1 MIRSEDVYP
10 SSMLRET
17 ALRIIKCEPGFYG
30 VPEIHV
36 DADFYMELVDDP
48 HFCYETENEI
58 IFYVRHTLLTDAC
71 LASCWFD
78 TEGKFEVKAI
88 LCESTY
94 WFFKSE
100 DGVVRF
106 NFEISGLSGPTRTLY
121 VHTIL
126 REPGVTIRLEQN
138 HPGRRAGIYRQEQ
151 YPETQIKAANHYMF
165 AMAEILKQMGIPEYL
180 NSNGLGYM
188 LLLGFET
195 NNEVHGD
202 YPPHWHLI
210 YRWPK
215 HCGSQAPH
223 LYLDENG
230 AITHNVCSIDKIA
243 GAKRNHQ
250 TNEWCKFVD
259 CYGRDVCAITAT
271 EDGGMLVTKPNSDIY
286 RMSHYSDNGVSIWR
300 GEKQI
305 GNVKI
310 DNDADSGR
318 YTVTWTFDHS
328 DGLCS
333 DYTRI
338 IDYDPLT
345 GQLRNDALNITG

>member
-17 ALRIIKCEPGFYG
+17 ALRIVKREPGFYG
-30 VPEIHV
+30 IPDIHV
-36 DADFYMELVDDP
+36 DADFYMELIDDP

-58 IFYVRHTLLTDAC
+58 VFYVRHTLLTDAC
-71 LASCWFD
+71 LATVWFD

-88 LCESTY
+88 LCEGVY
-94 WFFKSE
+94 WFFKTE
-100 DGVVRF
+100 NGVVRF
-106 NFEISGLSGPTRTLY
+106 NFEISGLYGPTRTLY
-121 VHTIL
+121 IHTIL
-126 REPGVTIRLEQN
+126 REPGYTIRLEQN
-138 HPGRRAGIYRQEQ
+138 HPGRRAGLYRQET
-151 YPETQIKAANHYMF
+151 YPETQILAANHYMF

-223 LYLDENG
+223 LYMDENG
-230 AITHNVCSIDKIA
+230 AITHNVCSVDKLA
-243 GAKRNHQ
+243 GVKRVYQ

-259 CYGRDVCAITAT
+259 SYGRDVCAITVT
-271 EDGGMLVTKPNSDIY
+271 EDGGMLVTKPNSEVF
-286 RMSHYSDNGVSIWR
+286 RMGPYSQEGVTIWR
-300 GEKQI
+300 NEQRI
-305 GNVKI
+305 GTVKMF
-310 DNDADSGR
+310 NDADSGR
-318 YTVTWTFDHS
+318 YSVEWAFDPS
-328 DGLCS
+328 NGDVP
-333 DYTRI
+333 DYKRVI
-338 IDYDPLT
+338 EYDPLT
-345 GQLRNDALNITG
+345 GHIQNDTIT